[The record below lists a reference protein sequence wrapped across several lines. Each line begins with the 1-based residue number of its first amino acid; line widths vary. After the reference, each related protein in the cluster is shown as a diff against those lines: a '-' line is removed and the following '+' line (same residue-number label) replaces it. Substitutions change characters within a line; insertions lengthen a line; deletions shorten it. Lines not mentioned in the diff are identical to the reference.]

1 MNRLI
6 NKTAIIFVTD
16 VELNKEIYYEKTLY
30 ENSLQ
35 HIALSNM
42 IIILAIIKAKQ
53 EDLRLIMQSNQVRE
67 KSI

>member
-53 EDLRLIMQSNQVRE
+53 EDLRLIMQSNQFRE

>member
-35 HIALSNM
+35 YIA
-42 IIILAIIKAKQ
+42 
-53 EDLRLIMQSNQVRE
+53 
-67 KSI
+67 